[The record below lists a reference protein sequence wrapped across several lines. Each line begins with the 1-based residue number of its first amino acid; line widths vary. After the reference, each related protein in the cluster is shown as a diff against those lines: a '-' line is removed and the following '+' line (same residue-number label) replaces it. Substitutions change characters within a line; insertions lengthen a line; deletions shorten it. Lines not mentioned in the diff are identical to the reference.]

1 MTQTEPVPDDRLVS
15 DLRGAVDRGEIVPYY
30 QPQIDVSTG
39 RIVAIES
46 LARWFHPE
54 LGLQSPLVFIP
65 IAEEFGLIDELG
77 KFMIDEACR
86 FATDLSDRGIEI
98 DIAVNVSAL
107 QLAAPQFFGALEECL
122 DDTNLRPGAL
132 TLEITESR
140 FIANRPT
147 VSDRL
152 QRLRDRGVSVSID
165 DFGVGHSSVEQVLAL
180 PANELKIDRTI
191 VQDEEATNG
200 ALMATIVALVRD
212 RGLRTVAE
220 GVETEAQ
227 LQRVRELGCDRAQGY
242 FIGEP
247 MPRAELEPLLA
258 AA

>member
-46 LARWFHPE
+46 LARWFHPV
-54 LGLQSPLVFIP
+54 LGLQSPLVFLP
-65 IAEEFGLIDELG
+65 IAQEFGLIAERG

-140 FIANRPT
+140 FIANRPA
-147 VSDRL
+147 V
-152 QRLRDRGVSVSID
+152 
-165 DFGVGHSSVEQVLAL
+165 
-180 PANELKIDRTI
+180 
-191 VQDEEATNG
+191 
-200 ALMATIVALVRD
+200 
-212 RGLRTVAE
+212 
-220 GVETEAQ
+220 
-227 LQRVRELGCDRAQGY
+227 
-242 FIGEP
+242 
-247 MPRAELEPLLA
+247 
-258 AA
+258 